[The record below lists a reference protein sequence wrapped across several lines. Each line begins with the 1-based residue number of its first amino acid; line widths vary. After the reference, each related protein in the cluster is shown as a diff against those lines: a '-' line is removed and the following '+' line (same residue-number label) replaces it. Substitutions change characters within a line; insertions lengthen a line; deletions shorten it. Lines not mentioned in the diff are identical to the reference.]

1 MTLMSRALFKMALP
15 YESLSCHHIDVP
27 DVHSY
32 LAKVD
37 YVRTVTNNLTLDKLD
52 AAHYASLNE
61 SQGHCFKWMDESIGR
76 SLI

>member
-15 YESLSCHHIDVP
+15 YESLSCHHIDV
-27 DVHSY
+27 HSF

>member
-1 MTLMSRALFKMALP
+1 MTLMSRALFKMALT
-15 YESLSCHHIDVP
+15 YESLSCHHIDV
-27 DVHSY
+27 HSF

-37 YVRTVTNNLTLDKLD
+37 YVHVLTVTNNLRLDKLD